1 MEPVLITRKTAYIYI
16 YIFIYLHLFIY
27 IYIISPAQQ
36 ANWPV
41 YPVIDWLVRQ
51 QRRLAEQEDT
61 AFIFFHSGHK
71 KKPDQTSSPPNLK
84 SSCFFLRTPSVVLD
98 LLRLFQTIRGDI
110 SHDLGDVQIN

>member
-1 MEPVLITRKTAYIYI
+1 MKVVVPSMLQNTPFMIGNLGMV
-16 YIFIYLHLFIY
+16 YLHVFVILDLHYGTCVDNKKDSIY

-84 SSCFFLRTPSVVLD
+84 SSCFFFEPPV
-98 LLRLFQTIRGDI
+98 
-110 SHDLGDVQIN
+110 